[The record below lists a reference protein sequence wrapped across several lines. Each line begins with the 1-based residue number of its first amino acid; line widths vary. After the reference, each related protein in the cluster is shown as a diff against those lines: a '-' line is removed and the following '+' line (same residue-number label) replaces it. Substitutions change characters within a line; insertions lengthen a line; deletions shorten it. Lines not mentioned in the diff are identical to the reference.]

1 MELLNDSIVVLTSQ
15 FAFFLFGWIFFVKML
30 FKDYELHHRVVQFI
44 FCINFSLSC
53 TMFELIIFEI
63 VDFLDIGSRYFWW
76 YFAIYSML
84 FMVVILTPFYIIF
97 FVLSSSRLVS
107 VNMRLPLSIL
117 VFGLY
122 FYLFWKVS
130 NCLPPTPDSRNLL
143 KCACITV
150 YSLEIPSLSSLHAM
164 AFFP

>member
-30 FKDYELHHRVVQFI
+30 FKDYELHHREVQFI

-130 NCLPPTPDSRNLL
+130 NCSPPTPDF
-143 KCACITV
+143 CITV

>member
-30 FKDYELHHRVVQFI
+30 FKDYELHHRVVQLI

-130 NCLPPTPDSRNLL
+130 NCPPPTPDSRNLL

>member
-1 MELLNDSIVVLTSQ
+1 
-15 FAFFLFGWIFFVKML
+15 
-30 FKDYELHHRVVQFI
+30 
-44 FCINFSLSC
+44 
-53 TMFELIIFEI
+53 MFELIIFEI

-97 FVLSSSRLVS
+97 FVLSSARLVS

-122 FYLFWKVS
+122 FYLFWKV
-130 NCLPPTPDSRNLL
+130 PD
-143 KCACITV
+143 
-150 YSLEIPSLSSLHAM
+150 LSSLRPLM
-164 AFFP
+164 

>member
-1 MELLNDSIVVLTSQ
+1 MELLNDSIVVLASQ

-30 FKDYELHHRVVQFI
+30 FKDYELHHRSVQFI

-97 FVLSSSRLVS
+97 FVLSSARLVS

-122 FYLFWKVS
+122 FYLFWKV
-130 NCLPPTPDSRNLL
+130 PDLSALHQCKQPLL
-143 KCACITV
+143 SAGRPLS
-150 YSLEIPSLSSLHAM
+150 YSFSTSWHPLDRTG
-164 AFFP
+164 

>member
-1 MELLNDSIVVLTSQ
+1 MELLNDSIVVLASQ

-30 FKDYELHHRVVQFI
+30 FKDYELHHRSVQFI

-130 NCLPPTPDSRNLL
+130 YCPPPTPDSRNLL